1 MSFAGKSALPMIVI
15 GTFIRGPGWMWFWP
29 TQTWDHNRI
38 DFAVNRNLDQI
49 FGFDGAWLVHVL
61 PASWRASAPR
71 PRRRM
76 RRSRWP
82 RSGSRGPRSNPAV
95 VPQFEIWYVEY
106 FAVSFACSEAI
117 GAFFDGWRS
126 MQLRCCHALASR
138 RAIQDSRCLSLHR
151 LPTPNRRAVR
161 CRRLLPR

>member
-1 MSFAGKSALPMIVI
+1 MSLLLAQSVSLRDARRCPELGVKPTGGMNARISQFDPDGPDRAWPFDPKVCSLPK
-15 GTFIRGPGWMWFWP
+15 GTADPA
-29 TQTWDHNRI
+29 TRI
-38 DFAVNRNLDQI
+38 L
-49 FGFDGAWLVHVL
+49 
-61 PASWRASAPR
+61 
-71 PRRRM
+71 
-76 RRSRWP
+76 
-82 RSGSRGPRSNPAV
+82 V

-161 CRRLLPR
+161 CRRLLLR